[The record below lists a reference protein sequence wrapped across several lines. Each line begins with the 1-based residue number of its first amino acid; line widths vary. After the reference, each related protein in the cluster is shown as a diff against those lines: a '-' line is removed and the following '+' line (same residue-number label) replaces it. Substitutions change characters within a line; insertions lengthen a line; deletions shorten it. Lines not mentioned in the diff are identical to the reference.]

1 MLVKTAGVLLSHL
14 HGSWMTSSNLT
25 RRTLKQELSGDR
37 AAAAQKGNETQSGIF
52 RKKKCQ
58 EEAIVRCRDLR
69 AHITL

>member
-1 MLVKTAGVLLSHL
+1 
-14 HGSWMTSSNLT
+14 MTSSNLT

-52 RKKKCQ
+52 RKKKSQ
-58 EEAIVRCRDLR
+58 EKAIVCCRDLR